1 MSYRPA
7 AADPA
12 DGLPAASPGWSWPAW
27 RDRLLGDER
36 FQRWASAF
44 PLTRPIA
51 RRRARKLFDLMA
63 GFVYSQVLLS
73 CVRLKLFELLAD
85 GPQSFQSLCHRLD
98 LPEAQAHK
106 LLAAAQALELVERR
120 GEAWALGSLGA
131 VMVGNAPLVAM
142 IEHHASLYRDLAD
155 PVALLRGERGQG
167 GTTELGR
174 YWAYADNEEAGAL
187 DARRVA
193 DYSALMAASQPLIA
207 TQVLDAYPIA
217 RHRCLLDVGGG
228 EGVFLCAA
236 AKRAPQLRLMLLD
249 LPAVADRARARFAGE
264 GIADRAEAI
273 GGDFLNRPLPRGADV
288 ASLVRVMFDHHDDN
302 AMRILRAVRA
312 ALPADGTLLVAEPM
326 AGTRGAEPMGDAYFG
341 FYLMAMGS
349 GRSRSPQ
356 RLSEMLSAAGFGDIR
371 QVPTRIPLQTGLL
384 VARCTHA

>member
-1 MSYRPA
+1 MNSKLSA
-7 AADPA
+7 VAEAGAADGAP
-12 DGLPAASPGWSWPAW
+12 PWWHQWRVW
-27 RDRLLGDER
+27 RDQMLGSAR
-36 FQRWASAF
+36 FHRFAAAF

-51 RRRARKLFDLMA
+51 RRRARGLFDLMA
-63 GFVYSQVLLS
+63 GFVYSQVLMA
-73 CVRLKLFELLAD
+73 CVQLRLFDILAE
-85 GPQSFQSLCHRLD
+85 GPQSLQALCRRLD
-98 LPEAQAHK
+98 LAEP
-106 LLAAAQALELVERR
+106 QALRLLSAAVALDLVERR
-120 GEAWALGSLGA
+120 GTAFGLGSLGA
-131 VMVGNAPLVAM
+131 VMVGNTALVAM

-155 PVALLRGERGQG
+155 PVSLLRGERPP
-167 GTTELGR
+167 TELGS
-174 YWAYADNEEAGAL
+174 YWAYADNAAAGELGAQ
-187 DARRVA
+187 RVA

-207 TQVLDAYPIA
+207 DQVLDAYPIS

-236 AKRAPQLRLMLLD
+236 AQRAPALRLMLLD
-249 LPAVADRARARFAGE
+249 LPAVAERARNRFAAA

-273 GGDFLNRPLPRGADV
+273 GGDFLNRPLPTGADV

-326 AGTRGAEPMGDAYFG
+326 AGTKGAEPMGDAYFG

-349 GRSRSPQ
+349 GRSRTPQ
-356 RLSEMLSAAGFGDIR
+356 RLSEMLQAAGFGAIR

-384 VARCTHA
+384 VARCASV

>member
-1 MSYRPA
+1 MTSRPVA
-7 AADPA
+7 
-12 DGLPAASPGWSWPAW
+12 AASPAGAQGSASWWPWRVW

-36 FQRWASAF
+36 FHRFAVSF
-44 PLTRPIA
+44 PLTRPFA
-51 RRRARKLFDLMA
+51 RRRARALFDLMA

-73 CVRLKLFELLAD
+73 CVRLRLFDLLAE
-85 GPQSFQSLCHRLD
+85 GPQPFEVLCRRLD
-98 LPEAQAHK
+98 LAEPQAQK

-120 GEAWALGSLGA
+120 GQAWALGSLGA

-155 PVALLRGERGQG
+155 PVALLRGQRGD
-167 GTTELGR
+167 TELGR
-174 YWAYADNEEAGAL
+174 YWAYADNAAAGEL
-187 DARRVA
+187 DAQRVA

-207 TQVLDAYPIA
+207 GQVLDAYPIA

-228 EGVFLCAA
+228 DGVFLSAA
-236 AKRAPQLRLMLLD
+236 ARRAPQLRLMLLD
-249 LPAVADRARARFAGE
+249 LPAVAERARARFAQE

-273 GGDFLNRPLPRGADV
+273 GGDFLNRPLPQGADV

-312 ALPADGTLLVAEPM
+312 ALPEDGTLLVAEPM

-341 FYLMAMGS
+341 FYLLAMGS
-349 GRSRSPQ
+349 GRSRTPQ

-384 VARCTHA
+384 VARCARA

>member
-1 MSYRPA
+1 MSPRPA
-7 AADPA
+7 AATSPA
-12 DGLPAASPGWSWPAW
+12 GASAAVGGWAWRAW

-36 FQRWASAF
+36 FQRFAAAF

-51 RRRARKLFDLMA
+51 RRRARALFDLMA

-73 CVRLKLFELLAD
+73 CVRLKLFDLLAE
-85 GPQSFQSLCHRLD
+85 GPQPFGVLCHRLD
-98 LPEAQAHK
+98 LAEPQAHK
-106 LLAAAQALELVERR
+106 LLAAAQALDLVEQR
-120 GEAWALGSLGA
+120 GQAWALGSLGA

-155 PVALLRGERGQG
+155 PVALLRGERGA
-167 GTTELGR
+167 TELGR
-174 YWAYADNEEAGAL
+174 YWAYADNEQAGAL
-187 DARRVA
+187 DAQRVA

-249 LPAVADRARARFAGE
+249 LPAVAERARARFAQA
-264 GIADRAEAI
+264 GIADRADAI
-273 GGDFLNRPLPRGADV
+273 GGDFLNRPLPKGADV

-312 ALPADGTLLVAEPM
+312 ALPDDGTLLVAEPM

-356 RLSEMLSAAGFGDIR
+356 RLGEMLSAAGFGDIR
-371 QVPTRIPLQTGLL
+371 QVATRIPLQTGLL
-384 VARCTHA
+384 VARCSRA

>member
-1 MSYRPA
+1 MNSDLSSTA
-7 AADPA
+7 SGGADVV
-12 DGLPAASPGWSWPAW
+12 SPGWQQWRVW
-27 RDRLLGDER
+27 RDRLLGSAR
-36 FQRWASAF
+36 FHRLAAAF
-44 PLTRPIA
+44 PLTRPVA
-51 RRRARKLFDLMA
+51 RQRARQLFDLMA
-63 GFVYSQVLLS
+63 GFVYSQVLLA
-73 CVRLKLFELLAD
+73 CVRLGLFDVLAD
-85 GPQSFQSLCHRLD
+85 GPLPTAALCRRLD
-98 LPEAQAHK
+98 LHEPQALR
-106 LLAAAQALELVERR
+106 LLSAAAALQLVERR
-120 GEAWALGSLGA
+120 GEAWGLGPLGA
-131 VMVGNAPLVAM
+131 VMVGNTPLHAM

-155 PVALLRGERGQG
+155 PVSLLRGER
-167 GTTELGR
+167 TATELGR
-174 YWAYADNEEAGAL
+174 YWAYADNDAAGELGAQ
-187 DARRVA
+187 RVA

-207 TQVLDAYPIA
+207 DQVLAAYPIA

-236 AKRAPQLRLMLLD
+236 ARRAPALRLMLLD
-249 LPAVADRARARFAGE
+249 LPAVAERARARFAAA

-273 GGDFLNRPLPRGADV
+273 GGDFLNRPLPHGADI

-356 RLSEMLSAAGFGDIR
+356 RLAQMLQAAGFGAIR
-371 QVPTRIPLQTGLL
+371 QLPTRIPLQCGLI
-384 VARCTHA
+384 VARCLPA

>member
-1 MSYRPA
+1 MSSRPMA
-7 AADPA
+7 TAPA
-12 DGLPAASPGWSWPAW
+12 EDLPGASPGWRWHAW

-73 CVRLKLFELLAD
+73 CVRLKLFDLLAE
-85 GPQSFQSLCHRLD
+85 GPQTFQALCHRLE

-120 GEAWALGSLGA
+120 GSDWALGSLGA
-131 VMVGNAPLVAM
+131 VMVGNTPLVAM

-155 PVALLRGERGQG
+155 PVALLRGERGN
-167 GTTELGR
+167 TELGR
-174 YWAYADNEEAGAL
+174 YWAYADNEQAGAL
-187 DARRVA
+187 DAQRVA

-207 TQVLDAYPIA
+207 NQVLDAYPIA

-236 AKRAPQLRLMLLD
+236 ARRAPQLRLMLLD

-264 GIADRAEAI
+264 GIAGRAEAI
-273 GGDFLNRPLPRGADV
+273 GGDFLHRPLPRGADV

-312 ALPADGTLLVAEPM
+312 ALPDDGTLLVAEPM
-326 AGTRGAEPMGDAYFG
+326 AGTKGAEPMGDAYFG

-349 GRSRSPQ
+349 GRSRSPE
-356 RLSEMLSAAGFGDIR
+356 RLAGMLSAAGFGDIR

-384 VARCTHA
+384 VARCSRA